1 MSLCPYLSFTE
12 SVYKAG
18 AVTHCCSVNT
28 AARGLSSQLT
38 GATGAG
44 TEGGCG
50 PARGARVCSHSCSQ
64 GVGVLVGHRLKV
76 RMRTGLWRLSGQLRI
91 HSGDGLLPC
100 MGTCVD
106 VCVCACVYTQCIHV
120 CMHVCVHVCAWCVFV
135 CAHTRIRVCMV
146 CALCTCVRAC
156 VCTCMH
162 MVCARVSMLFCQGN
176 VNVIWAS
183 LSSWWMQ

>member
-1 MSLCPYLSFTE
+1 MSLPLIYRKRLQGGSRDSLLLRKHCCP
-12 SVYKAG
+12 G
-18 AVTHCCSVNT
+18 AVLTVDWCHGS
-28 AARGLSSQLT
+28 RHRRRLRSRQRSPGLQPQLFS
-38 GATGAG
+38 GCRGAG
-44 TEGGCG
+44 GAQVKGQNEDRLVETLR
-50 PARGARVCSHSCSQ
+50 PAQDS
-64 GVGVLVGHRLKV
+64 
-76 RMRTGLWRLSGQLRI
+76 LWRRASPLHGHMR
-91 HSGDGLLPC
+91 GC
-100 MGTCVD
+100 